1 MKSEKNKKKW
11 KPLKILLVGDSK
23 VGYIIFKKEKQH
35 F

>member
-1 MKSEKNKKKW
+1 MKDKHQKL
-11 KPLKILLVGDSK
+11 PIKIVLVGESK